1 MKKAQNRKAQD
12 RFQINQQILI
22 FVLMIIMFVGFTVV
36 KPEFATMRS
45 LDNILRTIALYG
57 IASMGMTLVILT
69 GGADLSAGSNMAL
82 AGVIGAGLLGNA
94 IGAANP
100 VHLPFPATMLIA
112 LAVCG
117 VIGLINGFC
126 IAKLKIAPFVATL
139 AMMSISRGL
148 VYVAADSV
156 VQGVSGS
163 PVTFMDDGYALLGQG
178 SIGPLPI
185 QTIVFIL
192 IFLMLYFFL
201 KYRKSGRAIYTV
213 GGNPEIARLAGLN
226 PGKSILLCYTLSGIF
241 AGISGLILAG
251 KLSSASTVA
260 AEGYELDFI
269 TAVALGGTS
278 MAGGSGGVAG
288 TLLGVTFLAIMNNG
302 LDMINVPSFYQY
314 LIKGVILVLAVYA
327 DKLLRKGRD

>member
-1 MKKAQNRKAQD
+1 MRSEQNKSVKIK
-12 RFQINQQILI
+12 FKVNQQILI
-22 FVLMIIMFVGFTVV
+22 FALMIIMFAGFTLV

-82 AGVIGAGLLGNA
+82 AGVVGAGLLGNA

-100 VHLPFPATMLIA
+100 VSLPFFATVIIA

-117 VIGLINGFC
+117 IIGLINGIC
-126 IAKLKIAPFVATL
+126 ISKLNIAPFVATL

-148 VYVAADSV
+148 VYVSADSV

-163 PVTFMDDGYALLGQG
+163 PVTFMDDGYAMLGQG
-178 SIGPLPI
+178 SIGVIPI
-185 QTIVFIL
+185 QTIIFIL
-192 IFLMLYFFL
+192 IFLFLYYFL

-213 GGNPEIARLAGLN
+213 GGNTEVARLAGIR
-226 PGKSILLCYTLSGIF
+226 PGRSILLCYTLSGVL
-241 AGISGLILAG
+241 AGLSGLILAG

-260 AEGYELDFI
+260 ADGYELDFI

-278 MAGGSGGVAG
+278 MAGGNGGVVG

-302 LDMINVPSFYQY
+302 LDMVNVPSFYQY
-314 LIKGVILVLAVYA
+314 LIKGVILVFAVYA
-327 DKLLRKGRD
+327 DKLLRKGKD